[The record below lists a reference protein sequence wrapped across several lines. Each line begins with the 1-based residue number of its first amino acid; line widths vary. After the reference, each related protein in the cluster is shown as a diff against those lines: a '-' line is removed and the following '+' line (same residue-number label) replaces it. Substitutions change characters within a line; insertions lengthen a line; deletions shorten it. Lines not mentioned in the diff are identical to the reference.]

1 MLILQI
7 WDTGVRDSS
16 KLLEGADE
24 VWDPQCFAFSKPVW
38 ETGRMG
44 RQSTIRNCGFFP
56 SKR

>member
-44 RQSTIRNCGFFP
+44 RQSTIRNCGFF
-56 SKR
+56 S